1 MKKINASNISFLSVG
16 FLSLALFATLAVPQK
31 SDAAITSNL
40 GVGSTGGDVTELQ
53 QFLSTNFSIYPE
65 AIVSGY
71 FGGLTRAAVTQYQV
85 AFDIDQVGVV
95 GPTTRASINWVMA
108 KGFGL
113 DTKAPIMSNL
123 SVQTSSNGATISWST
138 SEIARGRVYYDTNP
152 IVAYE
157 ATGHAQLPYIS
168 GLSSVDGNA
177 SFTQSVS
184 LSGLQSNTQYYYIT
198 RSVDNSGNVTMTQ
211 AKTFRTN

>member
-16 FLSLALFATLAVPQK
+16 VLSLALFVSLAVPQK

-53 QFLSTNFSIYPE
+53 QFLSTNSSIYPQ

-95 GPTTRASINWVMA
+95 GPITRASINSVMSS
-108 KGFGL
+108 GFGL
-113 DTKAPIMSNL
+113 DTKAPIVTNAT
-123 SVQTSSNGATISWST
+123 VQTSSNSATIGWST
-138 SEIARGRVYYDTNP
+138 SEIARGQVFYDTSYISAN
-152 IVAYE
+152 E

-168 GLSSVDGNA
+168 GTL
-177 SFTQSVS
+177 VS
-184 LSGLQSNTQYYYIT
+184 GTSGYSQAITLPNLQNNTQYYYVT
-198 RSVDNSGNVTMTQ
+198 RSIDNSGNVTMSAVRTF
-211 AKTFRTN
+211 KTN